1 MMFTPCKVGDF
12 WITLQKKISFRF
24 PLTKY
29 GFLDSSLKI
38 NTWQLTEPE
47 SPRGRR
53 NLHVSAAT
61 ARDSN
66 IANDPASDPSLLQ
79 SVKKLHELCKVENNE
94 DLVARVYPQ
103 INKIFQRVVASLS
116 QSQTS
121 NGLLLIAILQFYLD
135 FGEVVLHDADPSL
148 MTFLGR
154 VRGIFLGFSTADLG
168 PEGLKEDEGGEGLKE
183 VNKSVENRS

>member
-1 MMFTPCKVGDF
+1 MSERD
-12 WITLQKKISFRF
+12 
-24 PLTKY
+24 
-29 GFLDSSLKI
+29 
-38 NTWQLTEPE
+38 
-47 SPRGRR
+47 
-53 NLHVSAAT
+53 A
-61 ARDSN
+61 DSN